1 MPVNLSRPCRVMQGE
16 SEEDMRANDLIRE
29 LQERIEIY
37 GDLEVTIRIEDDDM
51 DLLSVYGDE
60 DAERIIVSN
69 YPDIG

>member
-1 MPVNLSRPCRVMQGE
+1 MQGE
-16 SEEDMRANDLIRE
+16 SEEDMRASHLIRE

>member
-1 MPVNLSRPCRVMQGE
+1 MQGE